1 MKTNSLRTLF
11 ITREVPYP
19 PRGGASLRNWQ
30 NINIINQYGPVAVF
44 SASNWTP
51 DYTSIPGVQVWQ
63 HQNVATQRQPLEKV
77 ARRLWWLRPLADP
90 DTDWSYSHT
99 AAENL
104 DQLIKTFAPNLVIC
118 KELWVYRYLKTI
130 KRHSCPIIFD
140 DYNVESVLFSQNH
153 HSPPNLKARLK
164 ATIQLGRIQA
174 IERDF
179 IRQCQQVWA
188 CSAED
193 AQLLQ
198 QLYPHPVP
206 IHVIPNSIDVD
217 YYHGVSS
224 GQISP
229 PPELNHHSQTI
240 VFIGQ
245 LSYPPNTVAG
255 ELLVTEIYP
264 RLRQQY
270 PQCRLI
276 IVGRNPSPTM
286 LAAAAQNPGI
296 TITGSVP
303 DVRPYLA
310 AASIIL
316 VPLLQGSGT
325 RLKILEAFAAN
336 RPVVSTAKGAEGINA
351 IDGEHL
357 LIGNTIDELVAGV
370 TQLWSNPELAAK
382 LAANAYQLVQAEYS
396 WAAVQQRVETAILPL
411 LDGRID

>member
-1 MKTNSLRTLF
+1 MKPSSLRTLF

-44 SASNWTP
+44 SAANWTP
-51 DYTSIPGVQVWQ
+51 DYNAIPGVAVWQ
-63 HQNVATQRQPLEKV
+63 HQNVAIQRQPLEKLG
-77 ARRLWWLRPLADP
+77 RRLWWLRPLGEP
-90 DTDWSYSHT
+90 DSEWSYSHS
-99 AAENL
+99 AAQNL
-104 DQLIKTFAPNLVIC
+104 DQLIRTFAPNLVIC

-130 KRHSCPIIFD
+130 KRHPCPIIFD

-164 ATIQLGRIQA
+164 AKIQLDRIQA
-174 IERDF
+174 IESDF
-179 IRQCQQVWA
+179 IRQCQQVWV
-188 CSAED
+188 CSDED
-193 AQLLQ
+193 ARIVN

-206 IHVIPNSIDVD
+206 IRVIPNGIDVD

-224 GQISP
+224 GKISP
-229 PPELNHHSQTI
+229 PPELNHHPQTI

-255 ELLVTEIYP
+255 ELLATEIYP

-270 PQCRLI
+270 PQSRLVL
-276 IVGRNPSPTM
+276 VGRNPSQTM

-296 TITGSVP
+296 TVTGSVP

-336 RPVVSTAKGAEGINA
+336 RPVVSTAKGVEGINA
-351 IDGEHL
+351 IDGEHIL
-357 LIGNTIDELVAGV
+357 VRNTVDELIAGV

-382 LAANAYQLVQAEYS
+382 LAHNASQLVQAEYS
-396 WAAVQQRVETAILPL
+396 WEAVQRRVEMAILPL
-411 LDGRID
+411 LDRPIG